1 VTADADEQPHPNHPD
16 RPAAGT
22 ALQFRWRKWDG
33 GAHWVNDE
41 IYLGSDRWGDWLGQ
55 PAGWRNTRPGRAFA
69 AEHDSVTL
77 VPPSGDFAY
86 THNAAP
92 HPTRVYIDIAWDVRW
107 DAGLPTGI
115 DMDLDVVRREPPEP
129 YLDREGVLRSPGDVY
144 IEDRDEWDEHRVAY
158 DYPPDLVE
166 RLESVA
172 VELEGRVREGV
183 APFDDATALRWLAR
197 LAALPPVAQPAAVTF
212 PVQQADDSHADS
224 TAADPDEPAAAAT
237 TGPAAGPS
245 RPGGAA

>member
-1 VTADADEQPHPNHPD
+1 VTADADEQPHPHHPD
-16 RPAAGT
+16 RPAPGT

-55 PAGWRNTRPGRAFA
+55 PAGWNNARPARAFA

-77 VPPSGDFAY
+77 IPPSGDFAY

-115 DMDLDVVRREPPEP
+115 DMDLDVVRREPAEP
-129 YLDREGVLRSPGDVY
+129 YLDRDGVRRNPGDVY

-158 DYPPDLVE
+158 DYPLDLVE

-172 VELEGRVREGV
+172 VELEARVRDGA
-183 APFDDATALRWLAR
+183 APFDDATALRWLGR
-197 LAALPPVAQPAAVTF
+197 LAALAPVAQPAPANF
-212 PVQQADDSHADS
+212 A
-224 TAADPDEPAAAAT
+224 DEPAA
-237 TGPAAGPS
+237 PAPAGPDPA
-245 RPGGAA
+245 RPGSAA